1 MGEDEVALA
10 PRRRATLAAKGRLLF
25 GKYCGTQGKG
35 ICAESFAV
43 YHLGQGEA
51 AVAED
56 LLAFLDERAAALES
70 FDPEGRL
77 ATTRGLSF
85 RIREHLAA
93 ARGPGGE
100 ALPQTGPALRRF
112 VKDGG

>member
-1 MGEDEVALA
+1 MPDDEAPLALQ
-10 PRRRATLAAKGRLLF
+10 RRATLAAKGRLLF
-25 GKYCGTQGKG
+25 GKYCGTQGRG

-43 YHLGQGEA
+43 YHLGQGET

-56 LLAFLDERAAALES
+56 LVAFLEERAAALES

-77 ATTRGLSF
+77 AMTRGLVG
-85 RIREHLAA
+85 RIRKHLAA
-93 ARGPGGE
+93 ARGE